1 MDIIPAIDIL
11 DNNVVKAIKG
21 KRDKYRSINHKLY
34 STTNPR
40 DIIYQIAKNYSPKI
54 IYIADLDAIINN
66 KMNNSFYIDIFSS
79 FPKIIFWVDSGLNY
93 IKLNKKYKNYQSVFC
108 SERSQGYEM
117 ISNKFNKCVCSLDFM
132 HKYLGKKF
140 IYRHERANPSKVIL
154 MDMMQVGS
162 NKKIN
167 YKLARKFIRNNG
179 KEYYIAGGIKNM
191 FDINKAKK
199 MGASG
204 VLVSS
209 MLHKNKLSKH
219 IIQKEKTSSRY

>member
-11 DNNVVKAIKG
+11 DNKVVKAIKG
-21 KRDKYRSINHKLY
+21 KRDKYQSIEYKLY

-40 DIIYQIAKNYSPKI
+40 DIIYQITKYYSPKI

-66 KMNNSFYIDIFSS
+66 KMNNNFYIDIFSS
-79 FPKIIFWVDSGLNY
+79 FPKVTFWVDSGLNY

-117 ISNKFNKCVCSLDFM
+117 ISNKFDKCVCSLDFLD
-132 HKYLGKKF
+132 KYLGKKF

-154 MDMMQVGS
+154 MDMIQVGS

-209 MLHKNKLSKH
+209 MLHQNKLSKH